1 MMERKLVQLFRVLI
15 AALFLFSGISK
26 LLSLAFFDGLLAELF
41 IGDDYFN
48 YPDAVWWTQVFSR
61 VIISGE
67 IVLGIAVM
75 QPKWLKT
82 VVLPVIMLM
91 LVAFNIHL
99 TYVGLEV
106 GFIDGNCGCFGD
118 ILPMNNL
125 ESIIKNLVTM
135 LIVGYVWWKFKDDRE
150 YFVFRPI
157 VIPILAGVVTF
168 GSLSL
173 TIKNYDKPANPIQEF
188 NSSDFIDPN
197 GASLPDGNNDSVIDS
212 VKTDSSEMPPKGEG
226 EVNSFSGS
234 RSPEKDPEIESK
246 EIKEVATGKADQP
259 KETVKVVETKATTLF
274 SSYTELADGSSV
286 NLDEGKKMICMY
298 SLTCGHCQES
308 YKDLCQ
314 IANNPNTPPIYLI
327 VYGSEFDLGY
337 FFNQAGCKHPYILIK
352 DYDEFKRLLEGQSF
366 PKVDIRENG
375 KTLKSWNLQT
385 YSINKVKDY
394 LGISYDKPKEVKDPN
409 EIEIESG
416 NGGFGW

>member
-1 MMERKLVQLFRVLI
+1 MERKLVQLFRILI

-41 IGDDYFN
+41 IGEDYFN
-48 YPDAVWWTQVFSR
+48 YPRAVWWTQVFSR

-82 VVLPVIMLM
+82 IVLPVITLM
-91 LVAFNIHL
+91 LVAFTVHL
-99 TYVGLEV
+99 TYVGFQV
-106 GFIDGNCGCFGD
+106 GFVDGNCGCFGD

-125 ESIIKNLVTM
+125 ESIIKNVVTM
-135 LIVGYVWWKFKDDRE
+135 LMVGYVWWKFKDDRE

-157 VIPILAGVVTF
+157 IIPILAGAVTF

-173 TIKNYDKPANPIQEF
+173 TIKNYDKPTNPIQEF

-197 GASLPDGNNDSVIDS
+197 ELSSGNDSARADS
-212 VKTDSSEMPPKGEG
+212 IEVDSTDDQSEGTSEVDAFNGNRTPEESPKVETTKEDNAPKTIVDKPKGTV
-226 EVNSFSGS
+226 EV
-234 RSPEKDPEIESK
+234 
-246 EIKEVATGKADQP
+246 T
-259 KETVKVVETKATTLF
+259 ETKTATLF
-274 SSYTELADGSSV
+274 SAYTKLADGTSV
-286 NLDEGKKMICMY
+286 DLEDGKKMICMY

-308 YKDLCQ
+308 YKELCQ
-314 IANNPNTPPIYLI
+314 IANNPKTPPIYLI

-375 KTLKSWNLQT
+375 VTKKSWNLQT
-385 YSINKVKDY
+385 YSINKIKDY
-394 LGISYDKPKEVKDPN
+394 LGIAYEKPKEVKDPN